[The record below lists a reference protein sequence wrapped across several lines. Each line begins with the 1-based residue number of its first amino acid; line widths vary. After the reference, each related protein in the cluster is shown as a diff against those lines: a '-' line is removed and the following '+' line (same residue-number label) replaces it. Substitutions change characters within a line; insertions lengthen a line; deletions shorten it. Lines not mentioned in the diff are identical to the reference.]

1 MFEVIGLSLGR
12 LSADAVPS
20 GKPVELA
27 GRGTILAYD
36 MPGPRGAPTLLL
48 LHGLG
53 ASGLL
58 NWFPAFGPLSE
69 RFRVVAMDLRGHG
82 RGLHARAGY
91 PLLDCAEDGV
101 ALMDALEVERCIPV
115 GYSLGGP
122 VAQLMWRHHRDR
134 VDGLV
139 LCATSRNF
147 RGRPHERWGFWS
159 LWGAVTAFRLAD
171 ALPWPHR
178 SPPTAIPPPEPEVL
192 DGIRL
197 PQWAFRELLRCSP
210 SAMVGAAY
218 ALGQFTSHE
227 WAGTIDVPT
236 AVVVTLRDQLVSPVA
251 PAQARPGDPGRDR
264 SPRRHR
270 PCRVRARRPVVR
282 TCARRGVRVGDGPP
296 RRLAT
301 CRLSA
306 PAGRT
311 RRPTRI
317 RRVSWSSTAPACS

>member
-12 LSADAVPS
+12 LSADTVPA
-20 GKPVELA
+20 GTPVELS

-82 RGLHARAGY
+82 HGLRSGSRY
-91 PLLDCAEDGV
+91 RLTDCADDAI

-147 RGRPHERWGFWS
+147 RGKPHERWGYWS
-159 LWGAVTAFRLAD
+159 LW
-171 ALPWPHR
+171 
-178 SPPTAIPPPEPEVL
+178 
-192 DGIRL
+192 
-197 PQWAFRELLRCSP
+197 
-210 SAMVGAAY
+210 
-218 ALGQFTSHE
+218 
-227 WAGTIDVPT
+227 
-236 AVVVTLRDQLVSPVA
+236 
-251 PAQARPGDPGRDR
+251 AR
-264 SPRRHR
+264 
-270 PCRVRARRPVVR
+270 
-282 TCARRGVRVGDGPP
+282 
-296 RRLAT
+296 
-301 CRLSA
+301 
-306 PAGRT
+306 
-311 RRPTRI
+311 
-317 RRVSWSSTAPACS
+317 

>member
-12 LSADAVPS
+12 LSADTVPA
-20 GKPVELA
+20 GKPVKLA

-82 RGLHARAGY
+82 HGLRSGSRY
-91 PLLDCAEDGV
+91 RLTDCADDAI
-101 ALMDALEVERCIPV
+101 ALMDALEIERVIPV

-147 RGRPHERWGFWS
+147 RGKPHERWGFWS
-159 LWGAVTAFRLAD
+159 LWGALTALRLAD
-171 ALPWPHR
+171 ALPWPRR
-178 SPPTAIPPPEPEVL
+178 SPPLAMPPPAPEML
-192 DGIRL
+192 DGVRL
-197 PQWAFRELLRCSP
+197 PRWAIREMLRCDP
-210 SAMVGAAY
+210 VAMIGAAY
-218 ALGQFTSHE
+218 ALGQC
-227 WAGTIDVPT
+227 
-236 AVVVTLRDQLVSPVA
+236 
-251 PAQARPGDPGRDR
+251 
-264 SPRRHR
+264 SPRDDLTH
-270 PCRVRARRPVVR
+270 A
-282 TCARRGVRVGDGPP
+282 PP
-296 RRLAT
+296 LA
-301 CRLSA
+301 LLA
-306 PAGRT
+306 PL
-311 RRPTRI
+311 
-317 RRVSWSSTAPACS
+317 AP